1 MEQELI
7 EYLSGFVTPRRLE
20 RMQAIIRER
29 TRYLTVVLE
38 DIYQPHNASAVLRS
52 CDSCGVQD
60 VHILEK
66 RNSYRVN
73 PGVELGTAQWL
84 TLRRYRLNREPP
96 GANAEIP
103 SASRAGSPGSGV
115 AEGAGATDP
124 RPPTTGAALI
134 TPDPVRACLTDLRA
148 RGYRIVA
155 TTPHTA
161 EVGLEEFDLFRGKVA
176 LCFGTEMQGLS
187 EELLEEADEYVRIP
201 MYGFVESFNI
211 SVSAAIILYTLTQ
224 RLRTQKEIPWRLT
237 EDERQKLLLAWLRS
251 SVKQADRLEARFRGE
266 QQGKQ

>member
-1 MEQELI
+1 MDQELI
-7 EYLSGFVTPRRLE
+7 EYLSEFVTHRRLG
-20 RMQAIIRER
+20 RMQAVLGER

-84 TLRRYRLNREPP
+84 TLRRYRLDQGSP
-96 GANAEIP
+96 GAE
-103 SASRAGSPGSGV
+103 SPGSGAESPGSGAVGPAQAESV
-115 AEGAGATDP
+115 APTAGATV
-124 RPPTTGAALI
+124 TTPNPVGAS
-134 TPDPVRACLTDLRA
+134 LTDLRA

-155 TTPHTA
+155 TTPHTDD
-161 EVGLEEFDLFRGKVA
+161 VGLQEFDLSPGKVA
-176 LCFGTEMQGLS
+176 LCFGTEMEGLS
-187 EELLEEADEYVRIP
+187 EELLAEADEYLRIP

-224 RLRTQKEIPWRLT
+224 RLRTQEATPWRLT
-237 EDERQKLLLAWLRS
+237 EDERQELLLDWLRS
-251 SVKQADRLEARFRGE
+251 SVKQADRLERRFRERERGE
-266 QQGKQ
+266 E

>member
-1 MEQELI
+1 MDQELI
-7 EYLSGFVTPRRLE
+7 EYLSDFVTHRRLA
-20 RMQAIIRER
+20 RMQAVLEER

-84 TLRRYRLNREPP
+84 TLRRYRLDH
-96 GANAEIP
+96 
-103 SASRAGSPGSGV
+103 GSPGAGGPAQAESV
-115 AEGAGATDP
+115 APKAGATV
-124 RPPTTGAALI
+124 TTPNPVGAA
-134 TPDPVRACLTDLRA
+134 LTDLRA

-155 TTPHTA
+155 TTPHT
-161 EVGLEEFDLFRGKVA
+161 EDVGLQEFDLSAGKVA
-176 LCFGTEMQGLS
+176 LCFGTEMEGLS
-187 EELLEEADEYVRIP
+187 EELLAEADEYLRIP

-224 RLRTQKEIPWRLT
+224 RLRRQEQTPWRLT
-237 EDERQKLLLAWLRS
+237 EDERQELLLDWLRS
-251 SVKQADRLEARFRGE
+251 SVKESSRLERRFREREGGE
-266 QQGKQ
+266 E